1 VGDND
6 QRDIKPTRQL
16 FNPECCALEGGV
28 VIEIR
33 ETATEIRR
41 LRPEDAALYREIR
54 LEALQ
59 HNPEAFS
66 STFEVEA
73 AQTQAFFADRLAAS
87 PVFGAF
93 RLGDLLGIAGFYIQ
107 QGPKEAHKGVLV
119 GMYVRPVARRAGI
132 ARRLVDAILAH
143 ARQHVEAI
151 QLTVVSNNEAARRL
165 YAGLGF
171 VEYGIEKNAL
181 KDGGRYYDEVL
192 MAKPLVTDANQ
203 GRT

>member
-1 VGDND
+1 MG
-6 QRDIKPTRQL
+6 R
-16 FNPECCALEGGV
+16 
-28 VIEIR
+28 
-33 ETATEIRR
+33 
-41 LRPEDAALYREIR
+41 
-54 LEALQ
+54 
-59 HNPEAFS
+59 
-66 STFEVEA
+66 
-73 AQTQAFFADRLAAS
+73 
-87 PVFGAF
+87 
-93 RLGDLLGIAGFYIQ
+93 
-107 QGPKEAHKGVLV
+107 KEAHKGVLV
-119 GMYVRPVARRAGI
+119 GIYVRPVARRAGI

>member
-1 VGDND
+1 MVQDDG
-6 QRDIKPTRQL
+6 QIGHGPGKGGQL
-16 FNPECCALEGGV
+16 GQ
-28 VIEIR
+28 
-33 ETATEIRR
+33 
-41 LRPEDAALYREIR
+41 LR
-54 LEALQ
+54 
-59 HNPEAFS
+59 
-66 STFEVEA
+66 
-73 AQTQAFFADRLAAS
+73 
-87 PVFGAF
+87 
-93 RLGDLLGIAGFYIQ
+93 
-107 QGPKEAHKGVLV
+107 EAHPNVGVLV

>member
-1 VGDND
+1 
-6 QRDIKPTRQL
+6 
-16 FNPECCALEGGV
+16 

-59 HNPEAFS
+59 RKTPKPS
-66 STFEVEA
+66 A
-73 AQTQAFFADRLAAS
+73 APSKSRLPRRRRSLPTGSPRRRCSAPSASATYSAS
-87 PVFGAF
+87 PA
-93 RLGDLLGIAGFYIQ
+93 LYQ
-107 QGPKEAHKGVLV
+107 QGPKEAHKGVLL

-192 MAKPLVTDANQ
+192 MAKPLVADANQ

>member
-1 VGDND
+1 M
-6 QRDIKPTRQL
+6 
-16 FNPECCALEGGV
+16 
-28 VIEIR
+28 
-33 ETATEIRR
+33 
-41 LRPEDAALYREIR
+41 
-54 LEALQ
+54 
-59 HNPEAFS
+59 
-66 STFEVEA
+66 
-73 AQTQAFFADRLAAS
+73 
-87 PVFGAF
+87 FGAF

-107 QGPKEAHKGVLV
+107 QGRKQAHKGVLV

-192 MAKPLVTDANQ
+192 MAKPLMGNVNRA
-203 GRT
+203 RS

>member
-59 HNPEAFS
+59 RNPEAFS
-66 STFEVEA
+66 GTFEVEA

-87 PVFGAF
+87 AVFGAF

-107 QGPKEAHKGVLV
+107 QGREEAQRKHIRACWSACMSGLLPDEP
-119 GMYVRPVARRAGI
+119 GSPAGWSTPSSPTPASTSRR
-132 ARRLVDAILAH
+132 
-143 ARQHVEAI
+143 
-151 QLTVVSNNEAARRL
+151 SN
-165 YAGLGF
+165 
-171 VEYGIEKNAL
+171 
-181 KDGGRYYDEVL
+181 
-192 MAKPLVTDANQ
+192 
-203 GRT
+203 